1 MSAKS
6 VQLSQIQ
13 GEVPELTAHTSK
25 MHSFCCANAAATSSA
40 RIDLYLDTVIL
51 AVSILILLGARILS
65 GS

>member
-13 GEVPELTAHTSK
+13 GEVPEMTAHTSK
-25 MHSFCCANAAATSSA
+25 MHSFCCASAAATSSA
-40 RIDLYLDTVIL
+40 RIDLYLDTAIA